1 MGEDMDEGAGAA
13 GRGAGTDEGADAS
26 ERGAATGGGA
36 VPARS
41 DLILH
46 LTERALWDE
55 ARAVG
60 SYELSTRD
68 RTLGDVGFIH
78 CSLRHQ
84 LPGVAALLYGAE
96 PDRTDLVVLVIEV
109 ARLDVP
115 VRYEPPVPGAEE
127 FPHIYGPLPVTAVV
141 AVEPWPGA

>member
-1 MGEDMDEGAGAA
+1 MGEGTHEGAGAA
-13 GRGAGTDEGADAS
+13 EDSADSGTGRGD
-26 ERGAATGGGA
+26 GAA
-36 VPARS
+36 PARS

-55 ARAVG
+55 ARAMG

-78 CSLRHQ
+78 CSLRRQ
-84 LPGVAALLYGAE
+84 LPAVAALLYGAE
-96 PDRTDLVVLVIEV
+96 PARTDLVVLVIEV

-115 VRYEPPVPGAEE
+115 VRYEPPVPGGEE

-141 AVEPWPGA
+141 AVEPWPGP

>member
-1 MGEDMDEGAGAA
+1 M
-13 GRGAGTDEGADAS
+13 
-26 ERGAATGGGA
+26 
-36 VPARS
+36 
-41 DLILH
+41 ILH

-84 LPGVAALLYGAE
+84 LPAVAALLYGAK
-96 PDRTDLVVLVIEV
+96 PARTDLVVLVIAV
-109 ARLDVP
+109 DRLDVP
-115 VRYEPPVPGAEE
+115 VRYEPPVPGGEE

-141 AVEPWPGA
+141 AVEPWPGP

>member
-1 MGEDMDEGAGAA
+1 M
-13 GRGAGTDEGADAS
+13 
-26 ERGAATGGGA
+26 
-36 VPARS
+36 
-41 DLILH
+41 ILH
-46 LTERALWDE
+46 LTERPLWDQ

-60 SYELSTRD
+60 SYELSTRG

-84 LPGVAALLYGAE
+84 LPAVAALLYGAE
-96 PDRTDLVVLVIEV
+96 PDRADLVVLVIEV
-109 ARLDVP
+109 ARLGVP

-127 FPHIYGPLPVTAVV
+127 FPHVYGPLPVGAVV